1 MTLCFLGNLLRGRP
15 ILAVVLLLAGCSAV
29 PKSFS
34 PPEPISP
41 RDFSHR
47 VFDELLRAHV
57 RDGRVNYPG
66 IQSDARLTTYLRQ
79 LDRVD
84 PNALPTREDRLAFW
98 INAYNAFAIKGILDH
113 LSPVTL
119 WGRYRYFLARDY
131 RVGGRTIN
139 LYDLE
144 RKLLIPDFREPRVHF
159 AIVCASASCPKLQ
172 PWAYR
177 GEHLNDQLDRVAREF
192 INDPT
197 RNRFD
202 RRRKVVSLSMIFQWF
217 REDFE
222 AQAGSLPAY
231 VARYV
236 NDANLANDLTGAP
249 YAVEFLEYDWSLNG
263 PEPFTE
269 ERHAG
274 VP

>member
-1 MTLCFLGNLLRGRP
+1 MKRFG
-15 ILAVVLLLAGCSAV
+15 ILAVAVAFLAGCSAV

-34 PPEPISP
+34 PPDPIAP
-41 RDFSHR
+41 HDFSHR
-47 VFDELLRAHV
+47 VFDELLRTHV
-57 RDGRVNYPG
+57 KDGRVNYPG
-66 IQSDARLTTYLRQ
+66 IQSDERLTTYLMQ

-84 PNALPTREDRLAFW
+84 PNALPTRDDRLAFW
-98 INAYNAFAIKGILDH
+98 INAYNAFAIKGILDR
-113 LSPVTL
+113 LSPATL

-159 AIVCASASCPKLQ
+159 AIVCASTSCPKLQ
-172 PWAYR
+172 SWAYS
-177 GEHLNDQLDRVAREF
+177 GEQLNEQLDRAAREF
-192 INDPT
+192 INDPA

-202 RRRKVVSLSMIFQWF
+202 RRRKVVSLSMIFKWF

-222 AQAGSLPAY
+222 AAAGSLPAY

-236 NDANLANDLTGAP
+236 TDVDLANDLTAAP
-249 YAVEFLEYDWSLNG
+249 YSIEFLDYDWSLNG